1 MMIQKKYYIGWRK
14 REFLYEFFY
23 EWLHCRYNILMR
35 WKSCIQILFFLF
47 FIRSLPDQSF
57 SLYKKTICELQSVK
71 CLYSMNYCA
80 LSHYPEGHVANKQLD
95 IMHFCWGSFDD
106 KSLSSLLSL
115 VQKSVFP
122 MHVSTNIVN
131 TIWLKVYGYDY
142 GMICFDTRFWYF
154 TQDEENIFQHSKH
167 KGYV

>member
-1 MMIQKKYYIGWRK
+1 MIQKKYYIGWRK

-35 WKSCIQILFFLF
+35 CNSCIQILFFLF
-47 FIRSLPDQSF
+47 FIRCLPDQSF

-80 LSHYPEGHVANKQLD
+80 LSHYLKGHVANKQLN
-95 IMHFCWGSFDD
+95 IMHFCWGSLDD

-122 MHVSTNIVN
+122 MHVSTNIVR
-131 TIWLKVYGYDY
+131 LYGWKCMV
-142 GMICFDTRFWYF
+142 MIMAW
-154 TQDEENIFQHSKH
+154 
-167 KGYV
+167 